1 MKKRV
6 LIYIFSVLAL
16 GSCGDFL
23 EEYSQNQRYATTAQ
37 DLDELLRGECFMQSS
52 NLSSNTQETM
62 GFSSG
67 LTMNYPWLHVMDDD
81 AEEFVDGGLAS
92 TSTYPRNVLGS
103 FYHWGADPF
112 LTLENAQ

>member
-6 LIYIFSVLAL
+6 LFYIFGVLAFGL

-52 NLSSNTQETM
+52 E
-62 GFSSG
+62 
-67 LTMNYPWLHVMDDD
+67 P
-81 AEEFVDGGLAS
+81 
-92 TSTYPRNVLGS
+92 
-103 FYHWGADPF
+103 
-112 LTLENAQ
+112 

>member
-6 LIYIFSVLAL
+6 LIYIFSVLALGL

-37 DLDELLRGECFMQSS
+37 DLDELLRGECFMQSPTP
-52 NLSSNTQETM
+52 SSNTQETM
-62 GFSSG
+62 NFSSG

-81 AEEFVDGGLAS
+81 AEEFVDGGLSS
-92 TSTYPRNVLGS
+92 TSNYPRNVLGS
-103 FYHWGADPF
+103 FITGVPIRF
-112 LTLENAQ
+112 

>member
-6 LIYIFSVLAL
+6 LFYIFGVLAFGL

-52 NLSSNTQETM
+52 NPSSNTQETM

-81 AEEFVDGGLAS
+81 AEEFVEGDSLILRVTRVMYWVLFIIGG
-92 TSTYPRNVLGS
+92 PIR
-103 FYHWGADPF
+103 F
-112 LTLENAQ
+112 